1 MWNGKSLYISSCGGV
16 GDLIMFTPALRKI
29 KETYPEV
36 KITFLTAKH
45 NKDIIVGLPF
55 LDQVIWIERKKKF
68 GRWTALKKLWKQD
81 LVIFTDWQPQLMVA
95 AWLLRVPTRCGI
107 PKSGHFLNRLL
118 TRVLQGHVLKSTAYA
133 AQTNALIFEEA
144 LGSKLSGTLGEPEV
158 AVPSLE
164 DRSYVDKLLV
174 EAGMTPETKF
184 ICLTPFA
191 GLEERNWPLETARDW
206 LKRAERKY
214 GMPVIILGPEHK
226 QQEAVAL
233 GGINLTGK
241 TTLLQLVEIIR
252 RAVLHVGPDS
262 GPMHIAGAVGTPT
275 VALFSKDLP
284 SRWAPRKKCESLTL
298 ALTCSPCSDAVAR
311 SCESLRCMR
320 GLTADMVEAAV
331 EKVRNG

>member
-16 GDLIMFTPALRKI
+16 GDLIMFTPMLQKI
-29 KETYPEV
+29 KATYPKIE
-36 KITFLTAKH
+36 ITFLTAKH
-45 NKDIIVGLPF
+45 NKDIIVDLPF

-95 AWLLRVPTRCGI
+95 AWLLRVPVRCGI
-107 PKSGHFLNRLL
+107 PKPGHFLNRLL
-118 TRVLQGHVLKSTAYA
+118 TRNLQGHVLKSTAYA

-144 LGSKLSGTLGEPEV
+144 LGSKLPGDLGDPQV
-158 AVPSLE
+158 ALPSSE

-174 EAGMTPETKF
+174 EAGMTPDAKF

-191 GLEERNWPLETARDW
+191 GLEERNWPLEIARDW
-206 LKRAERKY
+206 VQRAEKKY
-214 GMPVIILGPEHK
+214 AMPVILLGPGHK
-226 QQEAVAL
+226 RQDADTL

-298 ALTCSPCSDAVAR
+298 ALPCSPCSDAVAR
-311 SCESLRCMR
+311 SCESLQCMR

-331 EKVRNG
+331 EKVWNG